1 MKKLRENI
9 NTGYGEE
16 KTMGG
21 KIVLILLCMTA
32 FCIIPAAALEIA
44 EGPVLIHETDLP
56 VHALTTD
63 GRYLVISGDWKNNT
77 LETYHHKEG
86 FTFDG
91 LLLLYDSR
99 TGTLEKIPGNV
110 PPDYYGAAISD
121 GVLLWT
127 SAPYQFPTNN
137 GNMRQEKAAF
147 QYTVGEKW
155 PEYAGSPQGRLDG
168 GDNGTFLIITGE
180 SNRPELKKMFVYDAA
195 ARTAEQIPA
204 QNPPAIGKITGDTV
218 VWSENGNTGDG
229 KIRVYN
235 RSTHETTTIGEDGTY
250 HGLFD
255 ATENTVL
262 HLQSQSKKY
271 NEGPFELRATSLT
284 TGETHIITDHQVINA
299 KIDPPI
305 VIWTEKHQNGDDRTY
320 PLYAAS
326 LTEAGDPVLISPDAG
341 GAAEVLGNLVVWSEW
356 NDTTGITSIRM
367 IRLNI
372 PDMVPEIA
380 ASVPQTLMPETTESG
395 MPPQFII
402 GTIAFVLACLL
413 AVLWRK

>member
-1 MKKLRENI
+1 
-9 NTGYGEE
+9 
-16 KTMGG
+16 MGG

-32 FCIIPAAALEIA
+32 FCSIPAAALEIA
-44 EGPVLIHETDLP
+44 EGPVLIHTTDLP
-56 VHALTTD
+56 VHALATD

-99 TGTLEKIPGNV
+99 TGTLKEIPGNI
-110 PPDYYGAAISD
+110 PPDHYGTAISD

-147 QYTVGEKW
+147 QYTIGETW
-155 PEYAGSPQGRLDG
+155 PEYTDSPQGRLES
-168 GDNGTFLIITGE
+168 GDNGTFLIITGAD
-180 SNRPELKKMFVYDAA
+180 NHPEQKKMFVYDAK
-195 ARTAEQIPA
+195 TKNTEEIPI
-204 QNPPAIGKITGDTV
+204 QNHPMLGKITGDNIL
-218 VWSENGNTGDG
+218 WNGNTGDG
-229 KIRVYN
+229 KIHLYN
-235 RSTHETTTIGEDGTY
+235 RSTHETTTLGEDGTY
-250 HGLFD
+250 HSLFG
-255 ATENTVL
+255 AAENTVL

-271 NEGPFELRATSLT
+271 NEGPFELRTTSLT
-284 TGETHIITDHQVINA
+284 TGETHIITDHRAVNA

-305 VIWTEKHQNGDDRTY
+305 VIWTEEHRNGDDRTY

-341 GAAEVLGNLVVWSEW
+341 GAAEVLGNLIIWSEW

-372 PDMVPEIA
+372 PGTVPEIA
-380 ASVPQTLMPETTESG
+380 ASAPQTLMPETTESG